1 MSDDTHTHA
10 SLTPISLGYG
20 DFVRFGKLIYD
31 RFGLNFPEKRR
42 SDLERG
48 VRTAFAASTCA
59 SLDEYFNLL
68 QDPIGGAS
76 YMERLLNAI
85 TISESHFFRDTP
97 QFDALYN
104 HVLPRII
111 ERRRDMRTLR
121 IWSAGCANGE
131 EPYSL
136 AIMLR
141 EIIPDIKDWSITI
154 LGTDINTEVL
164 DRARK
169 GIYSEWAFREER
181 AKNCQ
186 ARYFRRH
193 ENRFELSSE
202 IRRMVTFARLNLAEA
217 EYPSF
222 QSNTMYMDLV
232 LCRNVMIYFSPAVTQ
247 AVVDRF
253 YDTLVDGGWLV
264 IGHAEHSIPTFHK
277 FQAHNFPGSIL
288 YQRTGQPTSL
298 PQGWEALSALPKPDT
313 LHPAAQPAPVVL
325 PLPKP
330 APLPVQPAKI
340 SPQPAAS
347 EKQSQVEKA
356 RDLIAYAHLE
366 EARKLLET
374 VGKTHPDYAIACALL
389 GRIYADM
396 GILDKASQWCQEAI
410 RVDKLLL
417 EAYYTLALVY
427 RHQDQLALAIE
438 AMKKVIYIDRNHV
451 LAHYGLAD
459 LYSSSNQVPLALK
472 SLDNAL
478 HLLARRPAEDVLP
491 DSGGVT
497 VERLRQTIISQ
508 QQQWSAR

>member
-1 MSDDTHTHA
+1 MTDDA
-10 SLTPISLGYG
+10 SLHANTTPLSLGYG
-20 DFVRFGKLIYD
+20 DFMRFGKLIYD
-31 RFGLNFPEKRR
+31 RYGLNFPEKRR

-48 VRTAFAASTCA
+48 VRSAFAASTCA
-59 SLDEYFNLL
+59 SLDEYFDLL

-76 YMERLLNAI
+76 HMERLLNAI

-97 QFDALYN
+97 QFDALYSR
-104 HVLPRII
+104 VLPQII
-111 ERRRDMRTLR
+111 QRRRNMRTLR

-136 AIMLR
+136 AMMLR
-141 EIIPDIKDWSITI
+141 EMLPDLKDWSITI

-181 AKNCQ
+181 AKSCQ
-186 ARYFRRH
+186 VRYFRHH
-193 ENRFELSSE
+193 ENRFELSPE

-222 QSNTMYMDLV
+222 HSNTMYMDLV
-232 LCRNVMIYFSPAVTQ
+232 LCRNVMIYFSPSITQ

-288 YQRTGQPTSL
+288 YQRTGQPTHL
-298 PQGWEALSALPKPDT
+298 PKGWEGLNAPKPET
-313 LHPAAQPAPVVL
+313 LHPAAQPIV
-325 PLPKP
+325 PLPPATAP
-330 APLPVQPAKI
+330 APAQPA
-340 SPQPAAS
+340 SVSRPPVFP
-347 EKQSQVEKA
+347 EKRNPVEHA
-356 RDLIAYAHLE
+356 RELVAYAHLE
-366 EARKLLET
+366 EARQLLQT
-374 VGKTHPDYAIACALL
+374 VEKTHPDYPAACALL
-389 GRIYADM
+389 GRIFADM
-396 GILDKASQWCQEAI
+396 GSWDKASHWCQQAI
-410 RVDKLLL
+410 ALDKLLL
-417 EAYYTLALVY
+417 EAYYTQALVL
-427 RHQDQLALAIE
+427 RHQGQLPQAIE

-459 LYSSSNQVPLALK
+459 LYSSSNQMPLALK
-472 SLDNAL
+472 ALDNAL
-478 HLLARRPAEDVLP
+478 RLLARRPAEEILP

-497 VERLRQTIISQ
+497 VERLRQTITSQ